1 MWIRVESAVR
11 RTQTGWGKVE
21 LRGGKYSNDNW
32 SQMEQSEESNIH
44 RLDSVTGTVLSIA

>member
-1 MWIRVESAVR
+1 M
-11 RTQTGWGKVE
+11 E

-32 SQMEQSEESNIH
+32 SQVEQSEESNIH